1 MPKKPTTSSNPI
13 PKTIGEAIK
22 GAGPKPSDSAT
33 REQKKNYAERLSNE
47 VARHLAARLREL
59 GLRNCQPGEK
69 GGRERQFAGGIGAK
83 KVDVSFAT
91 EEDGLVLGVSV
102 KSICF
107 KDRKTQNYQKNLTNR
122 RGDLLSEATTLHQRF
137 PYSVVGGLFLFDQ
150 GAEKDGTLNRI
161 STFITAHEY
170 FRAFDNRSTQA
181 NAVQKF
187 EVLGIA
193 LYQPEEPFEV
203 RYYDAG
209 QPDITK
215 PLELFLLRLLER
227 VAERNPDRF
236 RFAGGILTTRRL
248 PPVPDHPVPDEEDPE
263 KGD

>member
-1 MPKKPTTSSNPI
+1 M
-13 PKTIGEAIK
+13 
-22 GAGPKPSDSAT
+22 GAGPKPGDAAP
-33 REQKKNYAERLSNE
+33 REQKKNYAERLSND
-47 VARHLAARLREL
+47 VARYMAAQLREL
-59 GLRNCQPGEK
+59 GLKQCQPDEK
-69 GGRERQFAGGIGAK
+69 RGRERQFAGGIGPK

-107 KDRKTQNYQKNLTNR
+107 RDKKSQNYQKNLTNR

-137 PYSVVGGLFLFDQ
+137 PYAVVGGLFLFDR
-150 GAEKDGTLNRI
+150 GAAEDGTSKRV

-193 LYQPEEPFEV
+193 LYDSKEPV
-203 RYYDAG
+203 GLKYYDAG
-209 QPDITK
+209 QSDLAK
-215 PLELFLLRLLER
+215 PLQSFFSRLLDR

-236 RFAGGILTTRRL
+236 RFADGKLTSRR
-248 PPVPDHPVPDEEDPE
+248 VPQLSNNAGDDVGESDED
-263 KGD
+263 